1 MARLYISNH
10 ELALGFFRFYVH
22 DWVRSLQRG
31 LCKLAD
37 GHINPFVFACA
48 LTGVGLIGHLFCL
61 AFYKFHM
68 GEAVTLNV
76 DKTGILMAVMAGV
89 GIVIVDLAFFF
100 AIRHGGIVST
110 NIVWSWSSYSN
121 GSCGIFHIQRADE
134 LHKNLR
140 YSLWSFVCD
149 IAVEIKRLKKGP
161 E

>member
-1 MARLYISNH
+1 MIGSVLYNV
-10 ELALGFFRFYVH
+10 AF
-22 DWVRSLQRG
+22 
-31 LCKLAD
+31 KLAD

-110 NIVWSWSSYSN
+110 NIVWSVGVLILTGLAGYFIFKEPMSYTKI
-121 GSCGIFHIQRADE
+121 CGILFGLLSVI
-134 LHKNLR
+134 LLSK
-140 YSLWSFVCD
+140 S
-149 IAVEIKRLKKGP
+149 KG
-161 E
+161 

>member
-1 MARLYISNH
+1 MSL
-10 ELALGFFRFYVH
+10 LWGFFVFMCMIGSVLYNVAF
-22 DWVRSLQRG
+22 
-31 LCKLAD
+31 KLAD

-110 NIVWSWSSYSN
+110 NIVWSVGVLILTGLAGYFIFKEPMSYTKLLGMLFGLLSVILL
-121 GSCGIFHIQRADE
+121 S
-134 LHKNLR
+134 K
-140 YSLWSFVCD
+140 S
-149 IAVEIKRLKKGP
+149 KG
-161 E
+161 